1 MKIKNINNE
10 PATTRNLESQ
20 NETISTTAT
29 TSTPEP
35 SNQPVHFTFHVSGIS
50 SSNKE
55 GEGNVSTCSIMMNVN
70 FIFQNTVP

>member
-1 MKIKNINNE
+1 LALKIKNISNE

-35 SNQPVHFTFHVSGIS
+35 SNLPVNFMFDVSGIS
-50 SSNKE
+50 SSDKE
-55 GEGNVSTCSIMMNVN
+55 GEKCK
-70 FIFQNTVP
+70 